1 MILHLT
7 DLLPL
12 LSPLERASAAVGRLA
27 QAAAGTPVR
36 AAWLHRSRAE
46 AAAAIADV
54 EGRRV
59 DPNRLRTLL
68 ARVPVRAARDWGAT
82 MLALD
87 LMRQM
92 LADEAGHGAMDDDTP
107 RLTPLGTD
115 DAVARMEEALG
126 PAKGTVLIAC
136 GLGFFAHLDEG
147 GDRSGACL
155 AVSRF
160 LAAQGMTPLPLPC
173 LNGVEAI
180 RRAEPGGNW
189 LTAFLGGMARQ
200 AEEGEESLVAL
211 LHRWRGWRR
220 RVGDRRRDARIRR
233 AVDAVAAEGVIGPA
247 RLAARLRCA
256 TSAAT
261 DLLEELQR
269 LEIAV
274 EITRRRSHRIFVA
287 EDLAPMLGEVAP
299 RAASLPLPAASPKE
313 APPMSPEPDRWVEP
327 AEGVDDALAN
337 LERILKRQDPLLAR
351 YGRAGSQTPGSQ
363 TNG

>member
-1 MILHLT
+1 MTQRLT
-7 DLLPL
+7 DPSSLLA
-12 LSPLERASAAVGRLA
+12 PLERASGAVGRLA
-27 QAAAGTPVR
+27 QAAAGTPVL

-46 AAAAIADV
+46 AAAAIAGIQ
-54 EGRRV
+54 GRRV

-68 ARVPVRAARDWGAT
+68 AGVPARAARDWGAS
-82 MLALD
+82 MIALD
-87 LMRQM
+87 AMRQM
-92 LADEAGHGAMDDDTP
+92 LADGTGGGAMD
-107 RLTPLGTD
+107 G
-115 DAVARMEEALG
+115 DAPHPFPDGAGEAMARMEGALG
-126 PAKGTVLIAC
+126 TAKGAVLIAC
-136 GLGFFAHLDEG
+136 GLGFLAHLEAG
-147 GDRSGACL
+147 GDRGAACL

-160 LAAQGMTPLPLPC
+160 LAVREMTPLPLPC

-180 RRAEPGGNW
+180 RRAEPGADW
-189 LTAFLGGMARQ
+189 LVAFLDGMARQ
-200 AEEGEESLVAL
+200 AAEGEDGLVAL

-220 RVGDRRRDARIRR
+220 RVADRRSDARIRR

-274 EITRRRSHRIFVA
+274 EITRRRTHRIFVA

-299 RAASLPLPAASPKE
+299 RAATAAIPAEFPRPESPRPQ
-313 APPMSPEPDRWVEP
+313 PPMSWEADRWVEP
-327 AEGVDDALAN
+327 AEGVDDALAA

-351 YGRAGSQTPGSQ
+351 YGRAGS
-363 TNG
+363 

>member
-1 MILHLT
+1 MTLHLA
-7 DLLPL
+7 DPLALLP
-12 LSPLERASAAVGRLA
+12 PLERASAAVGRLA

-46 AAAAIADV
+46 AAAAIADIQ
-54 EGRRV
+54 GRRV

-87 LMRQM
+87 LMRRM
-92 LADEAGHGAMDDDTP
+92 LADDAGDGAMDDDTP
-107 RLTPLGTD
+107 RLVPLGTE
-115 DAVARMEEALG
+115 DAVVRMEEALE
-126 PAKGTVLIAC
+126 PAKGAVLIAC
-136 GLGFFAHLDEG
+136 GIGFFAHLDAG

-160 LAAQGMTPLPLPC
+160 LADQEMTPLPLPC
-173 LNGVEAI
+173 LNGVDAI

-189 LTAFLGGMARQ
+189 LAAFLGGMARQ

-299 RAASLPLPAASPKE
+299 RAASPPLPAASPKE
-313 APPMSPEPDRWVEP
+313 APPMLPEPDRWVEP

-351 YGRAGSQTPGSQ
+351 YGRPGGQ

>member
-1 MILHLT
+1 MVNLRIF
-7 DLLPL
+7 DPLPL
-12 LSPLERASAAVGRLA
+12 LGPLEQAAKAVGRLA
-27 QAAAGTPVR
+27 QATTGSPVL
-36 AAWLHRSRAE
+36 AAWLHRSRVEAVAE
-46 AAAAIADV
+46 IADIQ
-54 EGRRV
+54 GRRV

-68 ARVPVRAARDWGAT
+68 AQVPTRTLRDWGAT

-87 LMRQM
+87 VMRQM
-92 LADEAGHGAMDDDTP
+92 LTDPNSAAFAPTSMDGALARMDEAHI
-107 RLTPLGTD
+107 TD
-115 DAVARMEEALG
+115 GL
-126 PAKGTVLIAC
+126 TVLIAC
-136 GLGFFAHLDEG
+136 GVGFFAHLETG

-180 RRAEPGGNW
+180 RRAEPDGIW
-189 LTAFLGGMARQ
+189 LVAFLNGMARQ
-200 AEEGEESLVAL
+200 AEEGEDSLIAL

-220 RVGDRRRDARIRR
+220 RVGDRRSDARIRR
-233 AVDAVAAEGVIGPA
+233 AVDAVAAEGVISPA

-269 LEIAV
+269 LEVAV
-274 EITRRRSHRIFVA
+274 EITRRRTHRVFVA
-287 EDLAPMLGEVAP
+287 EDLAAMLGEVAP
-299 RAASLPLPAASPKE
+299 RSATAITAGAGPVMTPV
-313 APPMSPEPDRWVEP
+313 APVELDQWVEP

-351 YGRAGSQTPGSQ
+351 YGRSTGASGEG
-363 TNG
+363 

>member
-1 MILHLT
+1 MTLHLA
-7 DLLPL
+7 DPLALLP
-12 LSPLERASAAVGRLA
+12 PLERASAAVGRLA

-46 AAAAIADV
+46 AAAAIADIQ
-54 EGRRV
+54 GRRV

-87 LMRQM
+87 LMRRM
-92 LADEAGHGAMDDDTP
+92 LADDAGDGAMDDDTP
-107 RLTPLGTD
+107 RLVPLGTD
-115 DAVARMEEALG
+115 DAVVRMKEALE
-126 PAKGTVLIAC
+126 PAKGAVLIAC
-136 GLGFFAHLDEG
+136 GLGFFAHLDAG

-160 LAAQGMTPLPLPC
+160 LAAQEMTPLPLPC
-173 LNGVEAI
+173 LNGVDAI

-189 LTAFLGGMARQ
+189 LAAFLGGMARQ

-269 LEIAV
+269 LGIAV
-274 EITRRRSHRIFVA
+274 EITRRRNHRIFVA

-299 RAASLPLPAASPKE
+299 RAVSPPVPAASPKE
-313 APPMSPEPDRWVEP
+313 APPMLPEPDRWVEP

-351 YGRAGSQTPGSQ
+351 YGRPGGQ

>member
-1 MILHLT
+1 MMSLRLPE
-7 DLLPL
+7 PL
-12 LSPLERASAAVGRLA
+12 LLLGPLEQAAKAVGRLA
-27 QAAAGTPVR
+27 QATTGSPVL
-36 AAWLHRSRAE
+36 AAWLYRSRVEAVAE
-46 AAAAIADV
+46 IADSQ
-54 EGRRV
+54 GRRV

-68 ARVPVRAARDWGAT
+68 AQVPTRALRDWGAT
-82 MLALD
+82 MLALE

-92 LADEAGHGAMDDDTP
+92 LSDPGPSAFAPTGMDGA
-107 RLTPLGTD
+107 L
-115 DAVARMEEALG
+115 ARMEEAHARAG
-126 PAKGTVLIAC
+126 SAALIAC
-136 GLGFFAHLDEG
+136 GLGFFAHLEAG

-160 LAAQGMTPLPLPC
+160 LTAQGMTPLPLPC
-173 LNGVEAI
+173 LNGVAAI

-189 LTAFLGGMARQ
+189 LVAFLDGIARQ
-200 AEEGEESLVAL
+200 AEEGEDSLVAL

-220 RVGDRRRDARIRR
+220 RVGDRRSDARIRR

-274 EITRRRSHRIFVA
+274 EITRRRTHRVFVA
-287 EDLAPMLGEVAP
+287 EDLAAMLGEVAP
-299 RAASLPLPAASPKE
+299 RPAAGIAGGTVPRT
-313 APPMSPEPDRWVEP
+313 APTAPAELDRWVEP
-327 AEGVDDALAN
+327 AEGVEDALAN

-351 YGRAGSQTPGSQ
+351 YGRSAGASGE
-363 TNG
+363 G

>member
-1 MILHLT
+1 M
-7 DLLPL
+7 
-12 LSPLERASAAVGRLA
+12 
-27 QAAAGTPVR
+27 VR
-36 AAWLHRSRAE
+36 QRE
-46 AAAAIADV
+46 DFQ
-54 EGRRV
+54 EK
-59 DPNRLRTLL
+59 
-68 ARVPVRAARDWGAT
+68 AT
-82 MLALD
+82 LD

-92 LADEAGHGAMDDDTP
+92 LADDTGRDAVDDDTP
-107 RLTPLGTD
+107 RLAPLGTD

-155 AVSRF
+155 AVPRF

-180 RRAEPGGNW
+180 RRAEPGGSW

-200 AEEGEESLVAL
+200 AEEGE
-211 LHRWRGWRR
+211 
-220 RVGDRRRDARIRR
+220 
-233 AVDAVAAEGVIGPA
+233 
-247 RLAARLRCA
+247 
-256 TSAAT
+256 
-261 DLLEELQR
+261 
-269 LEIAV
+269 
-274 EITRRRSHRIFVA
+274 
-287 EDLAPMLGEVAP
+287 VAP
-299 RAASLPLPAASPKE
+299 RAASLPHPAASPKE

-351 YGRAGSQTPGSQ
+351 YGRPGNQ

>member
-1 MILHLT
+1 M
-7 DLLPL
+7 
-12 LSPLERASAAVGRLA
+12 A
-27 QAAAGTPVR
+27 QAMAGTPVL

-46 AAAAIADV
+46 AAASIADAQ
-54 EGRRV
+54 GRRV

-68 ARVPVRAARDWGAT
+68 ARVPARASRDWGAT

-92 LADEAGHGAMDDDTP
+92 LADDADDGGAAGDAPPLVPTGA
-107 RLTPLGTD
+107 D
-115 DAVARMEEALG
+115 DAMARMEAALE
-126 PAKGTVLIAC
+126 PTKGAVLIAC
-136 GLGFFAHLDEG
+136 GLGFLAHLEAG
-147 GDRSGACL
+147 GDRGGACL

-160 LAAQGMTPLPLPC
+160 LAVRGMTPLPVPC

-180 RRAEPGGNW
+180 RRADPSGTRPGGGWPSGNWPSGNW
-189 LTAFLGGMARQ
+189 LVTFLDGMARQ
-200 AEEGEESLVAL
+200 AEEGEESLIAL

-220 RVGDRRRDARIRR
+220 RVGDRRSDARIRR
-233 AVDAVAAEGVIGPA
+233 AVDAVAAEGVMSPA

-274 EITRRRSHRIFVA
+274 EITRRRTHRVFVA
-287 EDLAPMLGEVAP
+287 EDLASMLGEVAP
-299 RAASLPLPAASPKE
+299 RSAAAETVGAIPAAPL
-313 APPMSPEPDRWVEP
+313 AMLPEPDRWVEP

-351 YGRAGSQTPGSQ
+351 YGRTGG
-363 TNG
+363 

>member
-1 MILHLT
+1 MSGLLADSFILLQ
-7 DLLPL
+7 
-12 LSPLERASAAVGRLA
+12 PLERASAAVGRLA
-27 QAAAGTPVR
+27 QAAAGTPVL

-46 AAAAIADV
+46 AAASIADIQ
-54 EGRRV
+54 GRRV

-68 ARVPVRAARDWGAT
+68 ARVPARASRDWGAT

-92 LADEAGHGAMDDDTP
+92 LATDTDGGGGVAGDAP
-107 RLTPLGTD
+107 PLAPTGTD
-115 DAVARMEEALG
+115 DAVARMEEALR
-126 PAKGTVLIAC
+126 PARGTVLIAC
-136 GLGFFAHLDEG
+136 GLGFLAHLEAG
-147 GDRSGACL
+147 GDRGGACL

-180 RRAEPGGNW
+180 RRAEPGGSWLSGNW
-189 LTAFLGGMARQ
+189 LAAFLDGMARQ
-200 AEEGEESLVAL
+200 AEEGEENLVAL

-220 RVGDRRRDARIRR
+220 RIGDRRSDARIRR
-233 AVDAVAAEGVIGPA
+233 AVDAVAAEGVMSPA

-274 EITRRRSHRIFVA
+274 EITRRRTHRVFVA
-287 EDLAPMLGEVAP
+287 EDLASMLDEVAP
-299 RAASLPLPAASPKE
+299 RAATTAPSPPPSPSPKG
-313 APPMSPEPDRWVEP
+313 PSPMSSETDRWVEP

-351 YGRAGSQTPGSQ
+351 YGRAGS
-363 TNG
+363 

>member
-1 MILHLT
+1 MSGFLA
-7 DLLPL
+7 DLFAL
-12 LSPLERASAAVGRLA
+12 LQPLERASAAVGRLA
-27 QAAAGTPVR
+27 QAAAGTPVL

-46 AAAAIADV
+46 AAASIADV
-54 EGRRV
+54 QGRRV

-68 ARVPVRAARDWGAT
+68 ARVPARATRDWGAT

-92 LADEAGHGAMDDDTP
+92 LADGTGEGAVDGG
-107 RLTPLGTD
+107 TPLLIPTGTD

-136 GLGFFAHLDEG
+136 GLGFVGHLEAG
-147 GDRSGACL
+147 GDRGGACL

-173 LNGVEAI
+173 LNGGEAV
-180 RRAEPGGNW
+180 RRADPSGSWPGGNW
-189 LTAFLGGMARQ
+189 LVTFLDGMARQ

-220 RVGDRRRDARIRR
+220 RVGDRRSDARIRR
-233 AVDAVAAEGVIGPA
+233 AVDAMAAEGVMSPA

-274 EITRRRSHRIFVA
+274 EITRRRTHRDFVA
-287 EDLAPMLGEVAP
+287 EDLASMLDEVAH
-299 RAASLPLPAASPKE
+299 RAAPAAPSSLPSVAPTKGP
-313 APPMSPEPDRWVEP
+313 PPMSPESDRWVEP

-351 YGRAGSQTPGSQ
+351 YGRAGS
-363 TNG
+363 

>member
-1 MILHLT
+1 MK
-7 DLLPL
+7 DLRLSDPL
-12 LSPLERASAAVGRLA
+12 LLLGPLERAAKAVGRLA
-27 QAAAGTPVR
+27 QATTGSPVL
-36 AAWLHRSRAE
+36 AAWLHRSRVE
-46 AAAAIADV
+46 AVADIADIQ
-54 EGRRV
+54 GRRV

-68 ARVPVRAARDWGAT
+68 AQVPTRALRDWGAT

-92 LADEAGHGAMDDDTP
+92 LSDPSPPAFAPTGMDGA
-107 RLTPLGTD
+107 L
-115 DAVARMEEALG
+115 ARMEEAHATAG
-126 PAKGTVLIAC
+126 PAVLVAC
-136 GLGFFAHLDEG
+136 GAGFFAHLEAG

-180 RRAEPGGNW
+180 RRAEPDGMW
-189 LTAFLGGMARQ
+189 LVAFLDGIARQ
-200 AEEGEESLVAL
+200 AEQGEDGLTAL

-220 RVGDRRRDARIRR
+220 CVGDRRSDARIRR

-274 EITRRRSHRIFVA
+274 EITRRRTHRVFVA
-287 EDLAPMLGEVAP
+287 ADLAAMLGEVAP
-299 RAASLPLPAASPKE
+299 RSAAAVTAGAVPGIAPVAPA
-313 APPMSPEPDRWVEP
+313 EPDRWVEP

-351 YGRAGSQTPGSQ
+351 YGRIARASGEE
-363 TNG
+363 